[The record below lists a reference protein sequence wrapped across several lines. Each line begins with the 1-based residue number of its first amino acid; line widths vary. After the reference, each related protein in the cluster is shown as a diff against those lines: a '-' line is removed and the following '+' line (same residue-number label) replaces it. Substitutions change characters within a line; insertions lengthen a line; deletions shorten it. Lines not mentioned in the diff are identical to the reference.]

1 MAAAD
6 ADAAEPTDAD
16 VEELRAQVE
25 LLEAENRA
33 LREERARRHRT
44 RYRRSAAGLAAV
56 GGVAALAAL
65 AFPGA
70 RDVLFALAATGLFGG
85 LLTYYLA
92 PERFIAADV
101 GAAAYEAHA
110 EAVAAVADELGLADA
125 RVYVPRGSETD
136 PARLFLPQHADYA
149 VPDDADL
156 ASVFVVTDDPA
167 ERGVSLPPT
176 GVPLLRELRRALSG
190 PLAEEPGPLADQ
202 LADGIVEAFELAERA
217 TPDVEAGRV
226 TVGIAGAAFGDVARV
241 DHPVASL
248 LAVGLAVGLGR
259 PVVVEIAPA
268 GDDRA
273 DVLVTCRWS
282 TVDGEGRDEADEE
295 RAVEGA

>member
-6 ADAAEPTDAD
+6 AEGTEPTDVDA
-16 VEELRAQVE
+16 EELRAQVE

-56 GGVAALAAL
+56 GLAAAVAALV
-65 AFPGA
+65 FPGA

-85 LLTYYLA
+85 LLTYYLS

-110 EAVAAVADELGLADA
+110 DAVAAVADELGLADA
-125 RVYVPRGSETD
+125 RVYVPREGETD

-156 ASVFVVTDDPA
+156 ASAFVVTDDPA

-176 GVPLLRELRRALSG
+176 GVPLLRELRRGLSG
-190 PLAEEPGPLADQ
+190 PLADEPGPLVDQ
-202 LADGIVEAFELAERA
+202 LADGLVEAFELAERA

-226 TVGIAGAAFGDVARV
+226 TVAVAGAAFGDVARI
-241 DHPVASL
+241 DHPVPSL
-248 LAVGLAVGLGR
+248 LAVGLAVGLDR
-259 PVVVEIAPA
+259 PVVVETAPG

-273 DVLVTCRWS
+273 DALVTCRWS
-282 TVDGEGRDEADEE
+282 TSASGTEPEAGPES
-295 RAVEGA
+295 ATG